1 MPDTAVLTPELQ
13 TTINKYFPFL
23 LEIRKRLLFLASL
36 FLITASIG
44 FFYYEKLVTFVLGFL
59 NLEGINVVFTSPFQF
74 FTLAINSGMFVGL
87 IAIFP
92 FIIYQ
97 VVSFLKPAL
106 SKKELKLVT
115 LRLPL
120 SLLLLVCGF
129 LYGITVM
136 KYVVA
141 IFYQKSL
148 ELHIGNILDI
158 ELLLTKIVLTGLAL
172 GLAFQFPILMSIL
185 IHLKVITIK
194 VLSRQ
199 RPIAYAVS
207 LMFVMLLPPT
217 DIMSDILLVVPLVFL
232 FELTLLLN
240 RFLIKKGR

>member
-1 MPDTAVLTPELQ
+1 
-13 TTINKYFPFL
+13 
-23 LEIRKRLLFLASL
+23 
-36 FLITASIG
+36 
-44 FFYYEKLVTFVLGFL
+44 
-59 NLEGINVVFTSPFQF
+59 
-74 FTLAINSGMFVGL
+74 
-87 IAIFP
+87 
-92 FIIYQ
+92 
-97 VVSFLKPAL
+97 
-106 SKKELKLVT
+106 
-115 LRLPL
+115 
-120 SLLLLVCGF
+120 
-129 LYGITVM
+129 M